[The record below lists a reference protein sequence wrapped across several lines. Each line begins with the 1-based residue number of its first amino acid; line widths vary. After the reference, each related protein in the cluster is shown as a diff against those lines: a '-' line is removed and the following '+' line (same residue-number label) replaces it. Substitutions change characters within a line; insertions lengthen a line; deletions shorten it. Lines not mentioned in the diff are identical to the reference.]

1 MQNLR
6 RKGTFK
12 RPAETRGK
20 FNIGKTIKKRPKEIY
35 KRNTYGHWEADT
47 VVSGR
52 KNGKALSSYC
62 FVTLA
67 ERKSRLYI
75 AKHIPD
81 RKDETVTNAIIELL
95 KEYPKDLV
103 KTITCDRGKEFAGW
117 KEIEDSLNCDI
128 YFADPYCA
136 WQKGTNENLNG
147 LLREFYPKGRN
158 LERVSEKT
166 LKKNLALINARPKKV
181 LHFQKP
187 IDLFNEYLKKCCT

>member
-1 MQNLR
+1 MGSR
-6 RKGTFK
+6 YCW
-12 RPAETRGK
+12 
-20 FNIGKTIKKRPKEIY
+20 KK
-35 KRNTYGHWEADT
+35 
-47 VVSGR
+47 
-52 KNGKALSSYC
+52 GKALSSYC
-62 FVTLA
+62 FLTLA

>member
-1 MQNLR
+1 MGSR
-6 RKGTFK
+6 
-12 RPAETRGK
+12 
-20 FNIGKTIKKRPKEIY
+20 Y
-35 KRNTYGHWEADT
+35 CW
-47 VVSGR
+47 

-62 FVTLA
+62 FLTLA

-136 WQKGTNENLNG
+136 WQEGTNKNLNG
-147 LLREFYPKGRN
+147 LLREFYPKGHN
-158 LERVSEKT
+158 LSRVSPKT
-166 LKKNLALINARPKKV
+166 LEKNLALINARPKKI

-187 IDLFNEYLKKCCT
+187 QDLFELFLKKCCT